1 MANFTYFIRERVKIN
16 GRERGTSRETTLT
29 GINYADSRI
38 MSIPS
43 GAMTEIINVAALPGA
58 GTFVSSSLQY
68 ARISN
73 MSTGSINLQILVG
86 TSTTYNFLVAGSG
99 SFIINSALATS
110 TFTNFTYGDIKSVKA
125 SPMDSQAIVEYFVAT
140 T

>member
-1 MANFTYFIRERVKIN
+1 MANFTYFIRERVKLN
-16 GRERGTSRETTLT
+16 GRERGTTHETTIT

-43 GAMTEIINVAALPGA
+43 GSMTELINVAALPGA
-58 GTFVSSSLQY
+58 GVFPSSSLQY

-73 MSTGSINLQILVG
+73 MSTGSINLQISA
-86 TSTTYNFLVAGSG
+86 STATYNFLVSGSG
-99 SFIINSALATS
+99 SFILNTALATN
-110 TFTNFTYGDIKSVKA
+110 TFSNFTYGDIRSIKA
-125 SPMDSQAIVEYFVAT
+125 SPIDSTATVEYFVAT

>member
-16 GRERGTSRETTLT
+16 GRERGTSHETTIT

-38 MSIPS
+38 MNIPS
-43 GAMTEIINVAALPGA
+43 GSMTELINVAALPGA
-58 GTFVSSSLQY
+58 GTFPSSSLQY

-73 MSTGSINLQILVG
+73 MSSGSINLQISA
-86 TSTTYNFLVAGSG
+86 STATYNFLISGSG
-99 SFIINSALATS
+99 SFIINTAYATN
-110 TFTNFTYGDIKSVKA
+110 TFNNFTYGSIRSIKA
-125 SPMDSQAIVEYFVAT
+125 SPMDSEATVEYFVAT